1 MTGLLM
7 TLAFGAGLAAAEL
20 WPEPRPLAE
29 APRPALDAEIA
40 KLTESLYVAR
50 QLDAGEV
57 SAARDYLAL
66 SMDLDIL
73 ALGEELDSLSPQR
86 KAAALAALAS
96 VHDYRK
102 IGYRQPR
109 VREPMDEDNQ
119 ALQGLRSEVQALLER
134 AAREAPSG
142 GLEF

>member
-1 MTGLLM
+1 M
-7 TLAFGAGLAAAEL
+7 
-20 WPEPRPLAE
+20 
-29 APRPALDAEIA
+29 DAEIA

-50 QLDAGEV
+50 QIDAGEV

-73 ALGEELDSLSPQR
+73 ALGEQLDRLDPQR
-86 KAAALAALAS
+86 QAAALAVLS
-96 VHDYRK
+96 SIYTYRK

-109 VREPMDEDNQ
+109 VREPMDDDSA
-119 ALQGLRSEVQALLER
+119 ALKALRAEVSALLER
-134 AAREAPSG
+134 AARQAPGG

>member
-1 MTGLLM
+1 MMAIL
-7 TLAFGAGLAAAEL
+7 FGAGVAAGNYWADT
-20 WPEPRPLAE
+20 AAQA

-50 QLDAGEV
+50 QIDAGEV

-73 ALGEELDSLSPQR
+73 ALGEQLDSLSPQR
-86 KAAALAALAS
+86 QAAALATLS
-96 VHDYRK
+96 SIYTYRK

-109 VREPMDEDNQ
+109 VREPMDDNAALQ
-119 ALQGLRSEVQALLER
+119 ALRAEVSALLER
-134 AAREAPSG
+134 AARQAPRG

>member
-1 MTGLLM
+1 MMAALFAAGGV
-7 TLAFGAGLAAAEL
+7 AGKHWADAGAQDL
-20 WPEPRPLAE
+20 
-29 APRPALDAEIA
+29 PRPALDAEIA

-73 ALGEELDSLSPQR
+73 ALGEQLDSLSPQR
-86 KAAALAALAS
+86 QAAALAVLS
-96 VHDYRK
+96 SIYTYRK
-102 IGYRQPR
+102 IGYRQPK
-109 VREPMDEDNQ
+109 VREPMDDDSA
-119 ALQGLRSEVQALLER
+119 ALKALRDEVSGLLER
-134 AAREAPSG
+134 AAQEAPRG

>member
-1 MTGLLM
+1 MLIA
-7 TLAFGAGLAAAEL
+7 TLLAAGAL
-20 WPEPRPLAE
+20 AGKYWAE
-29 APRPALDAEIA
+29 ANAQDVPRPALDAEIA

-50 QLDAGEV
+50 QIDAGEV

-73 ALGEELDSLSPQR
+73 ALGEQLDELNPQR
-86 KAAALAALAS
+86 QAAALAVLS
-96 VHDYRK
+96 SIYTYRK

-109 VREPMDEDNQ
+109 VREPMDEDSAALQ
-119 ALQGLRSEVQALLER
+119 ALRRDVSALLER
-134 AAREAPSG
+134 AAQQAPRG